1 MLIFQ
6 QFIHSWLR
14 YELVKVLNVFGL
26 QPQIRYDISNWS
38 QELHTV
44 FDYSN
49 NKQHEQHKVLALK
62 VLDTLFDKTE
72 HISYFDKINIGSKYK
87 FMHMKNLILYLVI
100 LMWLRQLQQC
110 FFEKSDL
117 DPARDWNK
125 YGQYYSTGIDFISG
139 SPMLSNI
146 NMSTVKSE
154 TRTPVTEVSY
164 FKPNKDRLD
173 VITSLEECAARLLKP
188 DITDILKVVKADSN
202 TKRRF
207 QRAKIPTNFMLT
219 EMDYTTTENV
229 DCEKKLIYCETFIKP
244 LNHYDAIMA

>member
-6 QFIHSWLR
+6 QFIHSWLC
-14 YELVKVLNVFGL
+14 YELVKVLNVLGL
-26 QPQIRYDISNWS
+26 QPQLKYDISNWS
-38 QELHTV
+38 QELHTA

-72 HISYFDKINIGSKYK
+72 HISYFDKINFGIKYK
-87 FMHMKNLILYLVI
+87 FRHMKNLTLYLVI

-125 YGQYYSTGIDFISG
+125 YGRYYGTGIGLISG

-146 NMSTVKSE
+146 NMSTIKSE

-164 FKPNKDRLD
+164 FKPNKDRPD
-173 VITSLEECAARLLKP
+173 VVTSLEECAARLLKP
-188 DITDILKVVKADSN
+188 DITDILKVAKADSD

-207 QRAKIPTNFMLT
+207 QRAKIPTNFTLT
-219 EMDYTTTENV
+219 DTHYTTIENINC
-229 DCEKKLIYCETFIKP
+229 DKKLIYC
-244 LNHYDAIMA
+244 